1 MRSRLCIHSSL
12 NSSPPF
18 SLKSALKRFLPPLL
32 LQNCFQKG
40 HPWSN
45 AKCNGQFSV
54 LISLISSICHNPAF
68 SLKYSLLLASKTRTL
83 GFILSLLSLF
93 ESFVSSSASLIFFYA
108 DMFQNLI
115 VVLFCSLSTVT
126 PLRISSRLMTLNT
139 TFLLITPKFIAP
151 T

>member
-12 NSSPPF
+12 NSSSPF
-18 SLKSALKRFLPPLL
+18 SLKSAQKRFLPPLL

-54 LISLISSICHNPAF
+54 LIWVISSICHNPAF
-68 SLKYSLLLASKTRTL
+68 SLKYCLLLASRTHTL
-83 GFILSLLSLF
+83 SFILSLLSLF
-93 ESFVSSSASLIFFYA
+93 EFFVRTSASLIFLYA
-108 DMFQNLI
+108 NMFQNLI
-115 VVLFCSLSTVT
+115 VVPFCSLSTVT
-126 PLRISSRLMTLNT
+126 PLMISSRLMTLNT
-139 TFLLITPKFIAP
+139 TFLLITHRFIAP